1 MAAPRATERASGR
14 GCVYVDGVW
23 SGPDA
28 AVVPAS
34 DRGFLYG
41 DGVFESLRTR
51 DGVPVRLAAHLD
63 RLRAGAAAVGIEAGP
78 APGEIATVVAEAVDR
93 GGIADAYVRVTLT
106 RGSTG
111 GFDPAGAGP
120 PRLVVSV
127 AGLPPPPPPGGVSL
141 ALLPPGPL
149 PEHPPPHVKATAG
162 FMRHTL
168 GRIRAHHAGHDDALW
183 REPGGDVTE
192 STSSNVFAVT
202 SGVVHTPPTGVCLPG
217 ITRADVLD
225 AARDA
230 GLATS
235 EAPLSTATL
244 LGADE
249 VFLTNSVAGVVAVRA
264 VAAAAFIPGPV
275 TRALAAAVAE
285 VV

>member
-1 MAAPRATERASGR
+1 MSAPDGSGR
-14 GCVYVDGVW
+14 GCVYVDGTW
-23 SGPDA
+23 SAQGE
-28 AVVPAS
+28 AVVPIT

-63 RLRAGAAAVGIEAGP
+63 RLSAGAAAVGFDGVP
-78 APGEIATVVAEAVDR
+78 AAEEVGAVVAEALER

-111 GFDPAGAGP
+111 GFDPVGAGP
-120 PRLVVSV
+120 ARLVVSV
-127 AGLPPPPPPGGVSL
+127 ADLPRAPSAAGISL
-141 ALLPPGPL
+141 ALLAPSPL
-149 PEHPPPHVKATAG
+149 PEHPPPQVKATAG

-168 GRIRAHHAGHDDALW
+168 GRARARRAGCDDALW
-183 REPGGDVTE
+183 RDPAGHVTE
-192 STSSNVFAVT
+192 ATAANVFAV
-202 SGVVHTPPTGVCLPG
+202 SARLVHTPPTSVCLPG

-235 EAPLSTATL
+235 VAPLSTEAL

-249 VFLTNSVAGVVAVRA
+249 VFLTSSVAGVVAVRA
-264 VAAAAFIPGPV
+264 VAGTALSPGPV
-275 TRALAAAVAE
+275 TRALADAIAE
-285 VV
+285 VD